1 MSKICCRQM
10 QAYSMTCLENPKSWY
25 SCNEFVKGS
34 GRIPRLYAKV
44 FGMAKPI
51 KMTIFHT

>member
-34 GRIPRLYAKV
+34 GRITRLYAKV

-51 KMTIFHT
+51 KMTIFQT